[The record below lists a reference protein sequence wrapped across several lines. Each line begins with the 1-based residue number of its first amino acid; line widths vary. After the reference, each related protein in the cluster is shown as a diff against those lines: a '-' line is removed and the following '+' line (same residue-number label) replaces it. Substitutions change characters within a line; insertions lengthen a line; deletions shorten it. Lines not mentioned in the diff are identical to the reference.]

1 MTFLLEAKLES
12 LKECHKGAD
21 DSVGSTTVLL
31 YLTGCMGPL
40 TRSRLLKQYNLMS
53 NKHWSYW
60 KECPFCVITRHHR
73 PVVSTPTYN
82 FYYQSYTPIYCTIQL
97 YLWATCFD
105 CFQST
110 SDPTKSKSKA
120 FNNLNLQFLYRL
132 TELAWRATNFKYVI
146 PVCFTNTY
154 NFYYQI
160 HTNLLYSTTISLGY
174 MFRLFSVI
182 IRPYYE
188 QVQALGLALRRAW
201 WWLKTVETCSPEI

>member
-31 YLTGCMGPL
+31 YLSGCMGPL

-60 KECPFCVITRHHR
+60 KECPFCVITRYHR
-73 PVVSTPTYN
+73 PVVSTP
-82 FYYQSYTPIYCTIQL
+82 
-97 YLWATCFD
+97 
-105 CFQST
+105 
-110 SDPTKSKSKA
+110 

-154 NFYYQI
+154 NFYFQSYTPIYYTIQLYLWARCFDCFQSSSGP
-160 HTNLLYSTTISLGY
+160 TTSKSKALLLVGPDDDWKQSKHVAQRYSCI
-174 MFRLFSVI
+174 V
-182 IRPYYE
+182 
-188 QVQALGLALRRAW
+188 
-201 WWLKTVETCSPEI
+201 